1 MQSARPKPPSE
12 REPLAGLV
20 ERVTFHNADNG
31 FCVLRV
37 KARGHRD
44 LVTVLGAAPSISAGE
59 YIQASGTW
67 ENNRE
72 HGLQFRAA
80 FLRASAPTSAEGME
94 KYLGSGLI
102 KGIGPAFAQRLVSAF
117 NEAVFEVIE
126 HAPQRLLEVEGIG
139 PKRAR
144 RITSSWADQ
153 KVIREIMA
161 FLQGHGVGTSRAVRI
176 FKTYGADAIP
186 LVTENPYRLARD
198 ITGIGFKSADLIA
211 ERLGIERTA
220 MVRARAGIA
229 YTLAEA
235 MSNGHCGLAED
246 ELLIQAEK
254 LLEIP
259 SSILAEAL
267 LAELATGAVVADTI
281 EGRRCI
287 FLAHLWRA
295 EKFIA
300 QRLQT
305 LIHERPP
312 WPVIDVE
319 RALGW
324 VEKKFGLKLAPS
336 QRAAVALALASKP
349 VVVTGGPGVG
359 KTTLVNS
366 ILKILCAKSVAV
378 ALCAPTGRA
387 AKRLAE
393 STGLAAKT
401 IHRLLEADPRHG
413 GFKRGETNPL
423 QCDLLVVD
431 EVSMVDV
438 PLMAALMRALP
449 PQAGLLL
456 VGDADQL
463 PSVGPGQVL
472 ANIINSA
479 VVPTARLTE
488 VFRQAAQ
495 SRIVTNAHRINRGQ
509 MPELSQAKE
518 GSDFYFVEADEPDDA
533 AGKITEIVCRRIPAQ
548 FGLDPIREVQVLCPM
563 NRGRIGARSLNLDLQ
578 AALNGDPSKPAVVR
592 FGCSFR
598 SGDKVM
604 QTVNDYDKEV
614 FNGDLGFVHSV
625 DLEAQELVI
634 DFDGRMVNY
643 DFGELDEI
651 VPAYAITIH
660 KAQGSEYPAVVIPL
674 STQHYPMLRRNL
686 VYTGITRGK
695 RLVVLVGQRKAL
707 TIAVRDSQAERR
719 WSKLHEWLCGETALE
734 AGTLS
739 SLPALQH

>member
-1 MQSARPKPPSE
+1 METAGSGSSGD

-20 ERVTFHNADNG
+20 ERVTFHSADSG
-31 FCVLRV
+31 FCVLRI

-44 LVTVLGAAPSISAGE
+44 LVTVLGAAPSIAAGE

-67 ENNRE
+67 ENHRE
-72 HGLQFRAA
+72 HGVQFRAT
-80 FLRASAPTSAEGME
+80 FLRVTAPTSAEGME

-102 KGIGPAFAQRLVSAF
+102 KGIGPTFAQRLVNAF
-117 NEAVFEVIE
+117 SEAVFEVIE

-144 RITSSWADQ
+144 RITASWSDQ

-161 FLQGHGVGTSRAVRI
+161 FLQGHGVSTSRAVRI

-186 LVTENPYRLARD
+186 LVSENPYRLARD
-198 ITGIGFKSADLIA
+198 INGIGFKSADLIA
-211 ERLGIERTA
+211 ERLGIARTA

-281 EGRRCI
+281 DARRCI
-287 FLAHLWRA
+287 FLTHLWRA

-300 QRLQT
+300 HRLQT

-312 WPVIDVE
+312 WPVIDAE

-336 QRAAVALALASKP
+336 QRAAVALALANKL

-366 ILKILCAKSVAV
+366 ILKIVCAKSMAV

-393 STGLAAKT
+393 STGLEAKT
-401 IHRLLEADPRHG
+401 IHRLLEADPRNG
-413 GFKRGETNPL
+413 GFKRCETNPL
-423 QCDLLVVD
+423 ACDLLVVD

-438 PLMAALMRALP
+438 PLMASLIRALP

-463 PSVGPGQVL
+463 PSVGPGRVL
-472 ANIINSA
+472 ADIIDSA
-479 VVPTARLTE
+479 VVPIARLTE

-495 SRIVTNAHRINRGQ
+495 SRIVVNAHRINQGQ
-509 MPELSQAKE
+509 MPELNQQSKE
-518 GSDFYFVEADEPDDA
+518 VSDFFLVEADEPDDA
-533 AGKITEIVCRRIPAQ
+533 ARKIIELVQKRIPAR

-563 NRGRIGARSLNLDLQ
+563 NRGRLGARALNLDLQ
-578 AALNGDPSKPAVVR
+578 AALNGDQSQPSVVR

-604 QTVNDYDKEV
+604 QTINDYDKDI
-614 FNGDLGFVHSV
+614 FNGDLGFVQAV
-625 DLEAQELVI
+625 DPEAQELVLN
-634 DFDGRMVNY
+634 FDGRLVNY
-643 DFGELDEI
+643 DFGELDELI
-651 VPAYAITIH
+651 PAYAISIH
-660 KAQGSEYPAVVIPL
+660 KSQGSEYPAVVIPL
-674 STQHYPMLRRNL
+674 STQHYLMLRRNL
-686 VYTGITRGK
+686 IYTGITRGK

-707 TIAVRDSQAERR
+707 AIAVRNSQAQRR
-719 WSKLHEWLCGETALE
+719 WSKLNQWLGGE
-734 AGTLS
+734 
-739 SLPALQH
+739 

>member
-1 MQSARPKPPSE
+1 MQSAGSNPSNE
-12 REPLAGLV
+12 REPLAGLI

-31 FCVLRV
+31 FCVLRI
-37 KARGHRD
+37 KARGHRE

-80 FLRASAPTSAEGME
+80 FLRTTAPTSAEGME

-117 NEAVFEVIE
+117 NETVFEVIE

-254 LLEIP
+254 LLEVP
-259 SSILAEAL
+259 STILAEAL
-267 LAELATGAVVADTI
+267 QAELATGSVVADTI
-281 EGRRCI
+281 KVRRCI
-287 FLAHLWRA
+287 FLTHLWRA

-300 QRLQT
+300 QRLQA
-305 LIHERPP
+305 LIHETPP
-312 WPVIDVE
+312 WPMIDAE

-324 VEKKFGLKLAPS
+324 VEKKFGLTLAAS
-336 QRAAVALALASKP
+336 QRAAVALVLANKS

-366 ILKILCAKSVAV
+366 ILKILGAKSVVV

-393 STGLAAKT
+393 SAGLEAKT
-401 IHRLLEADPRHG
+401 IHRLP
-413 GFKRGETNPL
+413 
-423 QCDLLVVD
+423 
-431 EVSMVDV
+431 
-438 PLMAALMRALP
+438 
-449 PQAGLLL
+449 
-456 VGDADQL
+456 
-463 PSVGPGQVL
+463 
-472 ANIINSA
+472 
-479 VVPTARLTE
+479 
-488 VFRQAAQ
+488 
-495 SRIVTNAHRINRGQ
+495 
-509 MPELSQAKE
+509 
-518 GSDFYFVEADEPDDA
+518 
-533 AGKITEIVCRRIPAQ
+533 
-548 FGLDPIREVQVLCPM
+548 
-563 NRGRIGARSLNLDLQ
+563 
-578 AALNGDPSKPAVVR
+578 
-592 FGCSFR
+592 
-598 SGDKVM
+598 
-604 QTVNDYDKEV
+604 
-614 FNGDLGFVHSV
+614 
-625 DLEAQELVI
+625 
-634 DFDGRMVNY
+634 
-643 DFGELDEI
+643 
-651 VPAYAITIH
+651 
-660 KAQGSEYPAVVIPL
+660 
-674 STQHYPMLRRNL
+674 
-686 VYTGITRGK
+686 
-695 RLVVLVGQRKAL
+695 
-707 TIAVRDSQAERR
+707 
-719 WSKLHEWLCGETALE
+719 
-734 AGTLS
+734 
-739 SLPALQH
+739 